1 MIPGRPVVRRLRS
14 RSLKIDIACSIDPP
28 RYFRQNSADV
38 SSLSCQEFLFT
49 FLCFGKR

>member
-14 RSLKIDIACSIDPP
+14 RSLKINIACSIDPT
-28 RYFRQNSADV
+28 RYFR
-38 SSLSCQEFLFT
+38 LFCQEFLFT